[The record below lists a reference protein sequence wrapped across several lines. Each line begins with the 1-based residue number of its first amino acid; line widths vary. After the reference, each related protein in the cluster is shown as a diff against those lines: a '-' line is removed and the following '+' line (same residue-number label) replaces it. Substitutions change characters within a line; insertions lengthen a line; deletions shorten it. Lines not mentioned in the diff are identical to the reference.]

1 MRHSGV
7 FTVLISLQV
16 APESQKTGLRPSA
29 SAEPMSVNDRFSKES
44 TTLNLRRA
52 KSTSTTG
59 SQEEESEWFV
69 VDMITPYGGVGEGGT
84 GEGLSLGSSSR
95 T

>member
-69 VDMITPYGGVGEGGT
+69 VDIITPYGGVREGVRK
-84 GEGLSLGSSSR
+84 GLLLLGARS